1 MASYYSII
9 QYVPNPIANE
19 RINIGVLIFDDKEIK
34 VKFLKNW
41 NRVKNF
47 CMGDITFLR
56 DFESQMQE
64 AVSQGLLFPGDPLLD
79 QPRQDRL
86 QRVSESWMNS
96 VQFTEPNFSLKP
108 VDKLLE
114 DSIKKYLI
122 EPVPSESL
130 GKLLE
135 SLQLPQ
141 PKISSF
147 KEMMLKQRLGELSG
161 SLQLPKSEKS
171 ISESSEFLDSLS
183 KILQSPKPEKSQLET
198 FNEMIKQH
206 KQLLGELSGS
216 PPLPKPNIRSSVT
229 VYTPEGMRSVIGS
242 DAQNDPLMEALE
254 KVDNFKHNS

>member
-1 MASYYSII
+1 MTSYYSII

-19 RINIGVLIFDDKEIK
+19 RINIGVLIFDEEEIK
-34 VKFLKNW
+34 VKFLENW
-41 NRVKNF
+41 KRVENF

-64 AVSQGLLFPGDPLLD
+64 VVSQGLLFPGDSLLD

-96 VQFTEPNFSLKP
+96 IQFTEPNFSLKP

-130 GKLLE
+130 EKLLE

-141 PKISSF
+141 PEISSV
-147 KEMMLKQRLGELSG
+147 KEMILKQRLGKLFG
-161 SLQLPKSEKS
+161 SPLL
-171 ISESSEFLDSLS
+171 
-183 KILQSPKPEKSQLET
+183 PKPEKSQLET

-206 KQLLGELSGS
+206 KQQLGKLFGS
-216 PPLPKPNIRSSVT
+216 PLLPKPNIRSSVT
-229 VYTPEGMRSVIGS
+229 VYNPEGMRSVIGS
-242 DAQNDPLMEALE
+242 DAQNDPLIQALE
-254 KVDNFKHNS
+254 KVDSFKHNS

>member
-47 CMGDITFLR
+47 CIGDITFLR
-56 DFESQMQE
+56 DFESQMQK
-64 AVSQGLLFPGDPLLD
+64 AVSQGLLFPGDSLLD
-79 QPRQDRL
+79 QPRQERL

-122 EPVPSESL
+122 EPAP
-130 GKLLE
+130 
-135 SLQLPQ
+135 
-141 PKISSF
+141 
-147 KEMMLKQRLGELSG
+147 SG
-161 SLQLPKSEKS
+161 SLDKL
-171 ISESSEFLDSLS
+171 
-183 KILQSPKPEKSQLET
+183 
-198 FNEMIKQH
+198 IKRKAPRTERIKERRNQNLV
-206 KQLLGELSGS
+206 KQ
-216 PPLPKPNIRSSVT
+216 KT
-229 VYTPEGMRSVIGS
+229 
-242 DAQNDPLMEALE
+242 
-254 KVDNFKHNS
+254 NSTD

>member
-56 DFESQMQE
+56 DFESQMQK
-64 AVSQGLLFPGDPLLD
+64 AVSQGLLFPGDSLLD
-79 QPRQDRL
+79 QPRQERL

-96 VQFTEPNFSLKP
+96 VQFTEPNFSSKP

-122 EPVPSESL
+122 EPAP
-130 GKLLE
+130 
-135 SLQLPQ
+135 
-141 PKISSF
+141 
-147 KEMMLKQRLGELSG
+147 SG
-161 SLQLPKSEKS
+161 SLDNL
-171 ISESSEFLDSLS
+171 
-183 KILQSPKPEKSQLET
+183 
-198 FNEMIKQH
+198 IKRKAPRTERIKERRNQNLV
-206 KQLLGELSGS
+206 KQ
-216 PPLPKPNIRSSVT
+216 KT
-229 VYTPEGMRSVIGS
+229 
-242 DAQNDPLMEALE
+242 
-254 KVDNFKHNS
+254 NSTD

>member
-56 DFESQMQE
+56 DFESQMQK
-64 AVSQGLLFPGDPLLD
+64 AVAQDLLFPGDSLLD
-79 QPRQDRL
+79 QPRQERL

-122 EPVPSESL
+122 EPAP
-130 GKLLE
+130 
-135 SLQLPQ
+135 
-141 PKISSF
+141 
-147 KEMMLKQRLGELSG
+147 SG
-161 SLQLPKSEKS
+161 SLDKL
-171 ISESSEFLDSLS
+171 
-183 KILQSPKPEKSQLET
+183 
-198 FNEMIKQH
+198 IKRKASRTERIKERRNQNLV
-206 KQLLGELSGS
+206 KQ
-216 PPLPKPNIRSSVT
+216 KT
-229 VYTPEGMRSVIGS
+229 
-242 DAQNDPLMEALE
+242 
-254 KVDNFKHNS
+254 NSTD

>member
-56 DFESQMQE
+56 DFESQMQK

-96 VQFTEPNFSLKP
+96 IQFTEPNFSLKS

-122 EPVPSESL
+122 EPVPSGTL
-130 GKLLE
+130 DKL
-135 SLQLPQ
+135 P
-141 PKISSF
+141 
-147 KEMMLKQRLGELSG
+147 R
-161 SLQLPKSEKS
+161 
-171 ISESSEFLDSLS
+171 LS
-183 KILQSPKPEKSQLET
+183 KL
-198 FNEMIKQH
+198 IKRKAPRAERIKERRNQNLV
-206 KQLLGELSGS
+206 KQ
-216 PPLPKPNIRSSVT
+216 KT
-229 VYTPEGMRSVIGS
+229 
-242 DAQNDPLMEALE
+242 
-254 KVDNFKHNS
+254 NSTD

>member
-56 DFESQMQE
+56 DFESQMQN
-64 AVSQGLLFPGDPLLD
+64 AVSQGLLFPGDSLLD
-79 QPRQDRL
+79 QPRQERL

-122 EPVPSESL
+122 EPAP
-130 GKLLE
+130 
-135 SLQLPQ
+135 
-141 PKISSF
+141 
-147 KEMMLKQRLGELSG
+147 SG
-161 SLQLPKSEKS
+161 SLDNL
-171 ISESSEFLDSLS
+171 
-183 KILQSPKPEKSQLET
+183 
-198 FNEMIKQH
+198 IKRKAPRTERIKERRNQNLV
-206 KQLLGELSGS
+206 KQ
-216 PPLPKPNIRSSVT
+216 KT
-229 VYTPEGMRSVIGS
+229 
-242 DAQNDPLMEALE
+242 
-254 KVDNFKHNS
+254 NSTD

>member
-56 DFESQMQE
+56 DFESQMQK
-64 AVSQGLLFPGDPLLD
+64 AVAQGLLFPGDSLLD
-79 QPRQDRL
+79 QPRQERL

-122 EPVPSESL
+122 EPAP
-130 GKLLE
+130 
-135 SLQLPQ
+135 
-141 PKISSF
+141 
-147 KEMMLKQRLGELSG
+147 SG
-161 SLQLPKSEKS
+161 SLDNL
-171 ISESSEFLDSLS
+171 
-183 KILQSPKPEKSQLET
+183 
-198 FNEMIKQH
+198 IKRKAPRTERIKERRNQNLV
-206 KQLLGELSGS
+206 KQ
-216 PPLPKPNIRSSVT
+216 KT
-229 VYTPEGMRSVIGS
+229 
-242 DAQNDPLMEALE
+242 
-254 KVDNFKHNS
+254 NSTD

>member
-56 DFESQMQE
+56 DFESQMQK
-64 AVSQGLLFPGDPLLD
+64 AVSQGLLFPGDSLLD
-79 QPRQDRL
+79 QPRQERL

-122 EPVPSESL
+122 EPAP
-130 GKLLE
+130 
-135 SLQLPQ
+135 
-141 PKISSF
+141 
-147 KEMMLKQRLGELSG
+147 SG
-161 SLQLPKSEKS
+161 SLDNL
-171 ISESSEFLDSLS
+171 
-183 KILQSPKPEKSQLET
+183 
-198 FNEMIKQH
+198 IKRKAPRTERIKERRNQNLV
-206 KQLLGELSGS
+206 KQ
-216 PPLPKPNIRSSVT
+216 KT
-229 VYTPEGMRSVIGS
+229 
-242 DAQNDPLMEALE
+242 
-254 KVDNFKHNS
+254 NSTD

>member
-64 AVSQGLLFPGDPLLD
+64 AVAQGLLFPGDSLLD
-79 QPRQDRL
+79 QPRQERL

-122 EPVPSESL
+122 EPAP
-130 GKLLE
+130 
-135 SLQLPQ
+135 
-141 PKISSF
+141 
-147 KEMMLKQRLGELSG
+147 SG
-161 SLQLPKSEKS
+161 SLDKL
-171 ISESSEFLDSLS
+171 
-183 KILQSPKPEKSQLET
+183 
-198 FNEMIKQH
+198 IKRKAPRTERIKERRNQNLV
-206 KQLLGELSGS
+206 KQ
-216 PPLPKPNIRSSVT
+216 KT
-229 VYTPEGMRSVIGS
+229 
-242 DAQNDPLMEALE
+242 
-254 KVDNFKHNS
+254 NSTD

>member
-19 RINIGVLIFDDKEIK
+19 RINIGVIIFDEKEIK

-56 DFESQMQE
+56 DFESQMQK
-64 AVSQGLLFPGDPLLD
+64 AVSQGLLFPGDSLLD
-79 QPRQDRL
+79 QPRQERL

-122 EPVPSESL
+122 EPAP
-130 GKLLE
+130 
-135 SLQLPQ
+135 
-141 PKISSF
+141 
-147 KEMMLKQRLGELSG
+147 SG
-161 SLQLPKSEKS
+161 SLDNL
-171 ISESSEFLDSLS
+171 
-183 KILQSPKPEKSQLET
+183 
-198 FNEMIKQH
+198 IKRKAPRTERIKERRNQNLV
-206 KQLLGELSGS
+206 KQ
-216 PPLPKPNIRSSVT
+216 KT
-229 VYTPEGMRSVIGS
+229 
-242 DAQNDPLMEALE
+242 
-254 KVDNFKHNS
+254 NSTD

>member
-56 DFESQMQE
+56 DFESQIQK
-64 AVSQGLLFPGDPLLD
+64 AVAQGLLFPGDSLLD
-79 QPRQDRL
+79 QPRQERL
-86 QRVSESWMNS
+86 QRVSEGWMNS

-122 EPVPSESL
+122 EPAPS
-130 GKLLE
+130 GTG
-135 SLQLPQ
+135 
-141 PKISSF
+141 I
-147 KEMMLKQRLGELSG
+147 
-161 SLQLPKSEKS
+161 
-171 ISESSEFLDSLS
+171 
-183 KILQSPKPEKSQLET
+183 
-198 FNEMIKQH
+198 
-206 KQLLGELSGS
+206 
-216 PPLPKPNIRSSVT
+216 V
-229 VYTPEGMRSVIGS
+229 
-242 DAQNDPLMEALE
+242 
-254 KVDNFKHNS
+254 

>member
-19 RINIGVLIFDDKEIK
+19 RINIGVIIFDDKEIK

-56 DFESQMQE
+56 DFESQMQN
-64 AVSQGLLFPGDPLLD
+64 AVSQGLLFPGDSLLD
-79 QPRQDRL
+79 QPRQERL

-122 EPVPSESL
+122 EPAP
-130 GKLLE
+130 
-135 SLQLPQ
+135 
-141 PKISSF
+141 
-147 KEMMLKQRLGELSG
+147 SG
-161 SLQLPKSEKS
+161 SLDNL
-171 ISESSEFLDSLS
+171 
-183 KILQSPKPEKSQLET
+183 
-198 FNEMIKQH
+198 IKRKAPRTERIKERRNQNLV
-206 KQLLGELSGS
+206 KQ
-216 PPLPKPNIRSSVT
+216 KT
-229 VYTPEGMRSVIGS
+229 
-242 DAQNDPLMEALE
+242 
-254 KVDNFKHNS
+254 NSTD

>member
-56 DFESQMQE
+56 DFESQMQK

-86 QRVSESWMNS
+86 QRVSESLMNS
-96 VQFTEPNFSLKP
+96 IQFTEPNFSLKS

-122 EPVPSESL
+122 EPVPS
-130 GKLLE
+130 
-135 SLQLPQ
+135 
-141 PKISSF
+141 
-147 KEMMLKQRLGELSG
+147 
-161 SLQLPKSEKS
+161 
-171 ISESSEFLDSLS
+171 
-183 KILQSPKPEKSQLET
+183 
-198 FNEMIKQH
+198 
-206 KQLLGELSGS
+206 
-216 PPLPKPNIRSSVT
+216 
-229 VYTPEGMRSVIGS
+229 
-242 DAQNDPLMEALE
+242 
-254 KVDNFKHNS
+254 

>member
-9 QYVPNPIANE
+9 QYVPNPLANE

-41 NRVKNF
+41 KRVKNF

-56 DFESQMQE
+56 DFESQMQK
-64 AVSQGLLFPGDPLLD
+64 AVSQGLLFPGDSLLD
-79 QPRQDRL
+79 QPRQERL
-86 QRVSESWMNS
+86 QRVAESWMNS

-130 GKLLE
+130 EKLLE
-135 SLQLPQ
+135 SFQLPQ
-141 PKISSF
+141 PKISST
-147 KEMMLKQRLGELSG
+147 KEMMLKQRSGKLSG
-161 SLQLPKSEKS
+161 S
-171 ISESSEFLDSLS
+171 
-183 KILQSPKPEKSQLET
+183 LQSPKPEKSQLEI

-206 KQLLGELSGS
+206 KQRLGELSGS
-216 PPLPKPNIRSSVT
+216 LPLPKPNIRGSVT
-229 VYTPEGMRSVIGS
+229 VYTPEGMRSVIS
-242 DAQNDPLMEALE
+242 SNAQNDPLIQALE
-254 KVDNFKHNS
+254 KVDSFKHNS

>member
-56 DFESQMQE
+56 DFESQMQK

-96 VQFTEPNFSLKP
+96 IQFTEPNFSLKS

-122 EPVPSESL
+122 ESVQSESL
-130 GKLLE
+130 DKL
-135 SLQLPQ
+135 P
-141 PKISSF
+141 
-147 KEMMLKQRLGELSG
+147 GE
-161 SLQLPKSEKS
+161 P
-171 ISESSEFLDSLS
+171 
-183 KILQSPKPEKSQLET
+183 
-198 FNEMIKQH
+198 
-206 KQLLGELSGS
+206 
-216 PPLPKPNIRSSVT
+216 IRGC
-229 VYTPEGMRSVIGS
+229 VYTLEGMRSVIGS
-242 DAQNDPLMEALE
+242 DTKNDPLIQVLE
-254 KVDNFKHNS
+254 KVDSFKHNS

>member
-64 AVSQGLLFPGDPLLD
+64 AVAQGLLFPGDSLLD
-79 QPRQDRL
+79 QPRQERL

-122 EPVPSESL
+122 EPAP
-130 GKLLE
+130 
-135 SLQLPQ
+135 
-141 PKISSF
+141 
-147 KEMMLKQRLGELSG
+147 SG
-161 SLQLPKSEKS
+161 SLDKL
-171 ISESSEFLDSLS
+171 
-183 KILQSPKPEKSQLET
+183 
-198 FNEMIKQH
+198 IKRKAPRTERIKERRNQNLV
-206 KQLLGELSGS
+206 KQ
-216 PPLPKPNIRSSVT
+216 KT
-229 VYTPEGMRSVIGS
+229 
-242 DAQNDPLMEALE
+242 
-254 KVDNFKHNS
+254 NSTY

>member
-56 DFESQMQE
+56 DFESQMQK

-96 VQFTEPNFSLKP
+96 IQFTEPNFSLKS

-122 EPVPSESL
+122 EPVPS
-130 GKLLE
+130 
-135 SLQLPQ
+135 
-141 PKISSF
+141 
-147 KEMMLKQRLGELSG
+147 
-161 SLQLPKSEKS
+161 
-171 ISESSEFLDSLS
+171 
-183 KILQSPKPEKSQLET
+183 
-198 FNEMIKQH
+198 
-206 KQLLGELSGS
+206 
-216 PPLPKPNIRSSVT
+216 
-229 VYTPEGMRSVIGS
+229 
-242 DAQNDPLMEALE
+242 
-254 KVDNFKHNS
+254 